1 MAAVGSIYDV
11 LASVG
16 IQRTRGKMT
25 CSQCHEPKVTAS
37 ASKGIAKCW
46 GCHAAWTVSGETL
59 STDHDWATYAIGTVA
74 SRCQTHLLQCRD
86 ALDWLEYRHL
96 PVGDEQW
103 LRDMDLGA
111 VPPSLHI
118 SDVVTMTRHVHAQGE
133 IAQQEKV
140 KLLHTAAAGK
150 GVKERR
156 AAEAK
161 AEVIKA
167 AIDADRKEMEHLTKV
182 ILPLLLEPAWRN
194 ALVYLYRDPEG
205 EPCSLNLRQYGTEP
219 AERKVMRIQ
228 PHQGKRGV
236 FGVPEAQY
244 EPGDAWHGRM
254 PLLTVVEGEHNRLSL
269 AAAAHKWGLQY
280 HVPCVAIGGKNGAD
294 IACIQALAAGDE
306 PVVIYDNDKVNST
319 TGLPGGYELV
329 DAVSAKMYCRATTTT
344 TKDLDDYIKADR
356 SLSPAKLISEVFE
369 PAKPV
374 PLAIATIRDQVGTLL
389 GAGDLEANAL
399 EIAVTNLI
407 TRDAT
412 RRCRLFNVDGYAVLL
427 RPGIGTTCD
436 LIPVRKGN
444 SALEGYLKEYGIA
457 RKEWVDACGRAIN
470 IVASKLSTPR
480 KTLHS
485 ISAWVGG
492 KLYINCYEGS
502 MVRITVEEG
511 KPVLTRVPVGTDGVL
526 MQRYAN
532 NLDDQEAATQP
543 WLNSKTDLT
552 SIVPGALRHCRES
565 LLDRT
570 VLGKIIYT
578 ERPDHYKQLL
588 KCWLMSTFFAT
599 TQKSRPVPMFEG
611 TGGGGKSSL
620 GVALGNILI
629 GDRFATTN
637 SPATG
642 KELAELM
649 TGTPFVVFD
658 EWDLVSKDVEKAF
671 KHLTTGGKHKRREYY
686 TTAQV
691 IELMCDA
698 TIIQTT
704 NSNPT
709 REAATSRR
717 NLVVPVAARQQEVGD
732 RVFQSI
738 GDHLLPELMSM
749 RQAVW
754 LELLSD
760 LSACVMALHNTDPA
774 TKTSF
779 SMSDFGVFVQR
790 IADHEKWGED
800 AHQMFMATERKQEE
814 QTANTQL
821 LAELLPVLLT
831 ISPDLQGK
839 FYTAREWAEHFQHV
853 IAEHDI
859 DRRRK
864 VNTNYVSYMFK
875 TFVDLYSRRFGLQ
888 EVENKHT
895 KIKSYALSLPVETV
909 EHKEAA

>member
-1 MAAVGSIYDV
+1 MPAVGTIYDT
-11 LASVG
+11 LAAHG

-25 CSQCHEPKVTAS
+25 CSQCREQKVTAS
-37 ASKGIAKCW
+37 ESKGIAKCW
-46 GCHAAWTVSGETL
+46 GCGAAWTVSGETL
-59 STDHDWATYAIGTVA
+59 STDHDWATYAIGTIA
-74 SRCQTHLLQCRD
+74 SRCQTHLLQCRE
-86 ALDWLEYRHL
+86 ALDWLEHRRL
-96 PVGDEQW
+96 PIEDKRW
-103 LRDMDLGA
+103 LLDMDLGA
-111 VPPSLHI
+111 VPPSLYI
-118 SDVVTMTRHVHAQGE
+118 SDVVTQARHMHAQGE
-133 IAQQEKV
+133 SARQEKI

-161 AEVIKA
+161 AEVINA

-182 ILPLLLEPAWRN
+182 ILPILTEPFWRN
-194 ALVYLYRDPEG
+194 AVVYIYRDADG
-205 EPCSLNLRQYGTEP
+205 EPCSLNLRQYSTEP
-219 AERKVMRIQ
+219 TDRKVMRIQ

-236 FGVPEAQY
+236 FGVPDAQF
-244 EPGDAWHGRM
+244 EPGDAWKGRI

-269 AAAAHKWGLQY
+269 AAAVRRWEVQY

-294 IACIQALAAGDE
+294 IACLQTLAAGDE
-306 PVVIYDNDKVNST
+306 PLVIYDNDKVNHA

-329 DAVSAKMYCRATTTT
+329 DAVSGTMYCRAATTS

-356 SLSPAKLISEVFE
+356 SLTPDKLHCEVFA

-374 PLAIATIRDQVGTLL
+374 PLAITTIRDQVGKLL
-389 GAGDLEANAL
+389 GAGDIEANAL

-427 RPGIGTTCD
+427 RPGTNTTSD
-436 LIPVRKGN
+436 LIPVRRGD
-444 SALEGYLKEYGIA
+444 SALEDFLKEYGIA
-457 RKEWVDACGRAIN
+457 RKEWIDACGRAIN
-470 IVASKLSTPR
+470 IEASKLSTPR
-480 KTLHS
+480 KTLHP

-502 MVRITVEEG
+502 MVRIAVEDG

-526 MQRYAN
+526 MQRFAHD
-532 NLDDQEAATQP
+532 LDDQEAATQP
-543 WLNSKTDLT
+543 WLRSPTDLT
-552 SIVPGALRHCRES
+552 SINPGALRHRRES
-565 LLDRT
+565 LLDEV
-570 VLGKIIYT
+570 VLDKIIYL
-578 ERPDHYKQLL
+578 ERPDHYKQIL
-588 KCWLMSTFFAT
+588 KCWIMSTFFAT

-611 TGGGGKSSL
+611 VGGGGKSSL

-637 SPATG
+637 SPESG

-658 EWDLVSKDVEKAF
+658 EWDKVSKDVEKAF
-671 KHLTTGGKHKRREYY
+671 KHLTTGGKHKRRELY
-686 TTAQV
+686 TTAEV
-691 IELMCDA
+691 VELGCTASIM
-698 TIIQTT
+698 QTT

-717 NLVVPVAARQQEVGD
+717 NLVIPVAARQQEVGEC
-732 RVFQSI
+732 VFHSV

-760 LSACVMALHNTDPA
+760 LSACVVALHKTDPA

-790 IADHEKWGED
+790 IANYEKWGD
-800 AHQMFMATERKQEE
+800 AAHQMFMTTERKQEQ
-814 QTANTQL
+814 QTADTQVI
-821 LAELLPVLLT
+821 AELLPELLSS
-831 ISPDLQGK
+831 SPDLQGK
-839 FYTAREWAEHFQHV
+839 FYTAKEWAEHFQHV

-859 DRRRK
+859 DRRRM
-864 VNTNYVSYMFK
+864 VNTNYVAYKFK
-875 TFVDLYSRRFGLQ
+875 TLADLYRRRFGLQ

-895 KIKSYALSLPVETV
+895 KIKTYALSLPVETV
-909 EHKEAA
+909 EHQEAA